1 MPKAAAT
8 NALIVTS
15 SIPDFQCISEQSSI
29 SNTSADSYKSTLRII
44 ICFRLDTKTTQL
56 NQMQISIL
64 HLVFHRLTVVKVLF
78 CSLKK
83 GITRKIRML
92 CFVLINNVLFNL
104 LCVWILFQKI

>member
-1 MPKAAAT
+1 
-8 NALIVTS
+8 
-15 SIPDFQCISEQSSI
+15 
-29 SNTSADSYKSTLRII
+29 
-44 ICFRLDTKTTQL
+44 
-56 NQMQISIL
+56 MQISIL

-104 LCVWILFQKI
+104 LCVWILFQNI